1 MTETQYANAWQDLL
15 TRLTSM
21 KEQEGGHVET
31 VVSSGI
37 DKEAH
42 PLDDPVEKCLSTFRE
57 KALDEFRVYNN
68 VVKKRRYVPRMYVGE
83 TLKLGSIEMGKCGT
97 RGDDIEASHPF
108 KNCNLA
114 DFMDDD
120 GRFNLVSFL
129 ELQKECFPTLFKLAV
144 CLASIRANEVGC
156 ERFFSTAGFVSC
168 PRRTRLKVRN
178 YECLATLKANIQ
190 TVYID
195 EEWVADTY
203 LTMEK
208 NKSSW
213 LALDTGDD
221 LEVLKLEREMHAE
234 SLGVS
239 VDSLPPIDEDLLEE
253 PEVIELTT

>member
-1 MTETQYANAWQDLL
+1 M
-15 TRLTSM
+15 
-21 KEQEGGHVET
+21 
-31 VVSSGI
+31 
-37 DKEAH
+37 
-42 PLDDPVEKCLSTFRE
+42 
-57 KALDEFRVYNN
+57 
-68 VVKKRRYVPRMYVGE
+68 
-83 TLKLGSIEMGKCGT
+83 
-97 RGDDIEASHPF
+97 
-108 KNCNLA
+108 
-114 DFMDDD
+114 
-120 GRFNLVSFL
+120 
-129 ELQKECFPTLFKLAV
+129 
-144 CLASIRANEVGC
+144 
-156 ERFFSTAGFVSC
+156 
-168 PRRTRLKVRN
+168 KVRN

-190 TVYID
+190 TVYTD

>member
-1 MTETQYANAWQDLL
+1 MARGAESSGFSISFVQETCRYATTTKTTTKIPRCPLISLVSLRLCCCMVQPPAAKAPAAKKRRVSEPLPTAAATTTRKSAAAAAALLKRQDLL

-37 DKEAH
+37 DEEAH
-42 PLDDPVEKCLSTFRE
+42 PLDDPAEKSLSTFRE
-57 KALDEFRVYNN
+57 KALDEFRYYNN
-68 VVKKRRYVPRMYVGE
+68 VVKKRRYVPRTYVGE

-144 CLASIRANEVGC
+144 CLASIRMNEVGC
-156 ERFFSTAGFVSC
+156 ERFFSTAGLYHA
-168 PRRTRLKVRN
+168 R
-178 YECLATLKANIQ
+178 
-190 TVYID
+190 D
-195 EEWVADTY
+195 ERD
-203 LTMEK
+203 
-208 NKSSW
+208 
-213 LALDTGDD
+213 
-221 LEVLKLEREMHAE
+221 
-234 SLGVS
+234 
-239 VDSLPPIDEDLLEE
+239 
-253 PEVIELTT
+253 